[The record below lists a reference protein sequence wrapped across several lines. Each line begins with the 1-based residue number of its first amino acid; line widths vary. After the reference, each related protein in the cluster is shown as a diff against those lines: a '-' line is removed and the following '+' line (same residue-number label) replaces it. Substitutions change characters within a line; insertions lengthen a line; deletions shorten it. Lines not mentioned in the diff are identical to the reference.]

1 MQEMDSMRILRLV
14 AVASLI
20 TVLLASFAFG
30 NGFANKNGAVYKNS
44 KGKNLPMCEVQKPYL
59 EYLEQGVA
67 LILDVPF
74 ALMSPICAP
83 IVGPIMDRLD
93 PVQDRSVPRS
103 RSRR

>member
-1 MQEMDSMRILRLV
+1 MRILRMV

-30 NGFANKNGAVYKNS
+30 NGGVYKNGAVYKS
-44 KGKNLPMCEVQKPYL
+44 GKGKNLPICKVQKPYL

-83 IVGPIMDRLD
+83 IMGPIMNKLD
-93 PVQDRSVPRS
+93 PVEPRSFPRS

>member
-1 MQEMDSMRILRLV
+1 MKEMDSMRILRMV
-14 AVASLI
+14 AVATLI
-20 TVLLASFAFG
+20 MVLLASFAFG
-30 NGFANKNGAVYKNS
+30 NGYAKKNVSVHTNS
-44 KGKNLPMCEVQKPYL
+44 KGKPLPMCEVQKPYL

-83 IVGPIMDRLD
+83 IVGPIIDKLD
-93 PVQDRSVPRS
+93 PVDDRSFSRS

>member
-1 MQEMDSMRILRLV
+1 MDSMRILRMV
-14 AVASLI
+14 AVASLV

-30 NGFANKNGAVYKNS
+30 NGGVYNSGAVS
-44 KGKNLPMCEVQKPYL
+44 KSSRGKNLPICEVQKPYL

-83 IVGPIMDRLD
+83 IMGPIMDKLD
-93 PVQDRSVPRS
+93 PVEKRSFPRS